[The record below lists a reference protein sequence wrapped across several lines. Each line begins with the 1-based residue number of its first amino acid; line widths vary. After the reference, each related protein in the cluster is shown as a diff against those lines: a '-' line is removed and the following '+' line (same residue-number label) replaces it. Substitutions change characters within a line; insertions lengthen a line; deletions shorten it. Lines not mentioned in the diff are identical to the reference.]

1 MNKQEYM
8 LIALDMDGTLLN
20 SRQEITPRARR
31 AIEEILRQGKQVVFS
46 TGRCIGEMEAYL
58 DAFPS
63 MQYLVC
69 ESGACVYDLRKKEH
83 IARIPLPP
91 GQVLEVMECVEGE
104 VPTPFG
110 AIHIRKERGKELPE
124 LSYPEEISLINRK

>member
-46 TGRCIGEMEAYL
+46 TGRCIG
-58 DAFPS
+58 
-63 MQYLVC
+63 
-69 ESGACVYDLRKKEH
+69 
-83 IARIPLPP
+83 
-91 GQVLEVMECVEGE
+91 
-104 VPTPFG
+104 
-110 AIHIRKERGKELPE
+110 
-124 LSYPEEISLINRK
+124 